1 MKELFQS
8 KFLMG
13 VAIIFLISLYVI
25 AGAQTNIEAK
35 NDNLD
40 KTTLSMN
47 LK

>member
-1 MKELFQS
+1 MKEIFQS

-13 VAIIFLISLYVI
+13 ATIIFLISLYII

-40 KTTLSMN
+40 KTTLTLN
-47 LK
+47 LQ